1 MVRLRSQGKAAAPI
15 SMPEP
20 KRRGRSRASTT
31 TMTPIRSDASE
42 SSTRPRGRPPRKSK
56 TSEEPSSSQRRQT
69 RSHTDN
75 QTFEKL
81 GTPRRKR
88 RRTIGESE
96 DQPAK
101 RQHSDDAE
109 GAEEEE
115 QPSQSRDQVED
126 DDDDESAPPGQDF
139 FKNINK
145 TILPDTEQIHKLPK
159 LRPDDS
165 AEYHSENE
173 GRTGIVVQLAQYDNG
188 DVIEVETEAAD
199 DAEAENDDVIEV
211 EAEIE
216 DSQAD
221 KGVEIVDEAPV
232 QAEDQEELRT
242 PAEQLASVEQPEPA
256 EQDNPESRP
265 DPSQPEPSQ
274 SGKRQKRRQSQK
286 ATFGEPD
293 YRVPRAASPVLG
305 SDPPRSQVRRPS
317 KSKQPLLSQAQ
328 EKALYEFVGD
338 DEENHQEQQQREKQ
352 GQTSTAA
359 AQAARKRG
367 RTQSQATRSPRGRR
381 RGVAENT
388 AAEEQD
394 GSYDDGDSE
403 ADEEPSELPP
413 AEDAPG
419 DDVESEDESEP
430 ENDASYIE
438 DSLLIELP
446 KENETAVTAKIQ
458 GKVVQKLVTIMS
470 SSEWM
475 GKRKW
480 DRDAKLDAA
489 SAKRDFKEALKKGSR
504 PLPRSKVIL
513 THVYGLWQLCHKVP
527 RSPRLDEQNKYFR
540 EHEAQFN
547 RLITKTGGLIE
558 QYVRTIV
565 QQPGPDH
572 DAPANQINNRR
583 IISKLH
589 RCIIPMLVW
598 LLRDAFLAGCDIPD
612 VMMQQAVNH
621 TGEFTLLTLQ
631 LLLRISGW
639 IRRICA
645 ALLNWS
651 ELNPPKPTGNEED
664 WKKTK
669 EAWEKKKEAWE
680 TLSPAVETAKEEIEK
695 ALKRIEELQN
705 EPEKLKKA
713 IENDRVVQREREKK
727 LQQAKDVRARQMQLF
742 IESTQRK
749 SSSRQVSHRPTQ
761 ETSSSRPASSRRPAQ
776 TGSQSHPDAPRLSR
790 EEEAQYFEKHGWYYW
805 EDDRLLRTIRSSRRP
820 DYQVLAS
827 VCHERSSAEVIE
839 RVKYLK
845 DMVRRK
851 YERAGTDPPL
861 WTYGH
866 E

>member
-1 MVRLRSQGKAAAPI
+1 MARLRSQGKAAAPV

-31 TMTPIRSDASE
+31 TMTPIKSNVSE
-42 SSTRPRGRPPRKSK
+42 SSTRPRRPRKSK
-56 TSEEPSSSQRRQT
+56 TSEVPSSSQRRQT

-75 QTFEKL
+75 QPFERL
-81 GTPRRKR
+81 STPRRKR
-88 RRTIGESE
+88 RSTIGESE

-101 RQHSDDAE
+101 RQHRDDAE
-109 GAEEEE
+109 GAEEEK
-115 QPSQSRDQVED
+115 QPSQNHDRED

-139 FKNINK
+139 FKKINK

-165 AEYHSENE
+165 AEYHSEND
-173 GRTGIVVQLAQYDNG
+173 GRTGIVVQLSQDDNG

-199 DAEAENDDVIEV
+199 DVEAENDDVIEV
-211 EAEIE
+211 GAEIE

-221 KGVEIVDEAPV
+221 KGGEIMDEAPA

-242 PAEQLASVEQPEPA
+242 PEEQPTSVEQPEPA

-274 SGKRQKRRQSQK
+274 PGKPKKRRQSRK
-286 ATFGEPD
+286 AAFGEPD
-293 YRVPRAASPVLG
+293 YQVHRAASPVLG

-328 EKALYEFVGD
+328 ENALCDNVGN
-338 DEENHQEQQQREKQ
+338 DEENHQQQQQREEQ
-352 GQTSTAA
+352 GHTSIAA

-381 RGVAENT
+381 RDVAEKT

-419 DDVESEDESEP
+419 DDVESEDEPEP
-430 ENDASYIE
+430 ENDASDVE
-438 DSLLIELP
+438 DSLLIGLP
-446 KENETAVTAKIQ
+446 KEGETAVTAKIQ
-458 GKVVQKLVTIMS
+458 GKVVQRLVTIMS
-470 SSEWM
+470 SSGWT

-489 SAKRDFKEALKKGSR
+489 SAKRDFEEALKNGSR
-504 PLPRSKVIL
+504 PLPRHKVIL
-513 THVYGLWQLCHKVP
+513 THVYDLWQLCHKFP

-540 EHEAQFN
+540 EHEARFN
-547 RLITKTGGLIE
+547 SLITKTRGLIG
-558 QYVRTIV
+558 QYVKTIV

-583 IISKLH
+583 MISKLH

-612 VMMQQAVNH
+612 NKMQQAVHH

-631 LLLRISGW
+631 PLLRISGW
-639 IRRICA
+639 IWRICA
-645 ALLNWS
+645 VLLNWS

-664 WKKTK
+664 W
-669 EAWEKKKEAWE
+669 EKKKEAWE
-680 TLSPAVETAKEEIEK
+680 TLSSAVETAKEEIDK

-713 IENDRVVQREREKK
+713 FENDLVVKSEREKK
-727 LQQAKDVRARQMQLF
+727 LQQAKDVQARQMQLF

-749 SSSRQVSHRPTQ
+749 SSSRQISHRPTK
-761 ETSSSRPASSRRPAQ
+761 ETSSSPPASHRPAQ
-776 TGSQSHPDAPRLSR
+776 AGSQSHPDAPRLSR
-790 EEEAQYFEKHGWYYW
+790 EEEAKYFEKHGWYYW

-820 DYQVLAS
+820 DYEVLAS

-851 YERAGTDPPL
+851 YERAGMDPPL
-861 WTYGH
+861 WTYEH

>member
-1 MVRLRSQGKAAAPI
+1 MMARLRSQGKAAAPV

-42 SSTRPRGRPPRKSK
+42 SSTRLRGRPPRKSK
-56 TSEEPSSSQRRQT
+56 TSEEPPSSQRRQT

-75 QTFEKL
+75 QIFEKL
-81 GTPRRKR
+81 STPRRKR

-96 DQPAK
+96 DQLAK

-115 QPSQSRDQVED
+115 QPSQNYDRVED
-126 DDDDESAPPGQDF
+126 EDDDESAPPGQDF

-165 AEYHSENE
+165 AEYHSEND
-173 GRTGIVVQLAQYDNG
+173 GRAGIVVQLSQDDNG

-199 DAEAENDDVIEV
+199 DIEAENDEVIEV

-221 KGVEIVDEAPV
+221 KVVEIVDEAPA

-242 PAEQLASVEQPEPA
+242 PAEQPTSVEQPEPA

-274 SGKRQKRRQSQK
+274 
-286 ATFGEPD
+286 P
-293 YRVPRAASPVLG
+293 
-305 SDPPRSQVRRPS
+305 
-317 KSKQPLLSQAQ
+317 
-328 EKALYEFVGD
+328 
-338 DEENHQEQQQREKQ
+338 
-352 GQTSTAA
+352 
-359 AQAARKRG
+359 
-367 RTQSQATRSPRGRR
+367 
-381 RGVAENT
+381 ENT

-470 SSEWM
+470 SSGWM

-489 SAKRDFKEALKKGSR
+489 SAKRDFKEALRKGSR

-558 QYVRTIV
+558 QYVKTIV

-651 ELNPPKPTGNEED
+651 DLNPPKPTGDEED

-680 TLSPAVETAKEEIEK
+680 TLSPAVETAKEEIDK

-861 WTYGH
+861 WTYEH